1 MTVYLNLENYMMFT
15 YTSLALASEISQKL
29 NYSIIINLVKI
40 TITHTAFISATYVTT
55 DPGSPAN
62 SYFALKGSVFQTVK
76 LHCKI
81 WIWTNH

>member
-40 TITHTAFISATYVTT
+40 TITLLLFQLHMSQLIQGALPIHTL
-55 DPGSPAN
+55 P
-62 SYFALKGSVFQTVK
+62 
-76 LHCKI
+76 
-81 WIWTNH
+81 